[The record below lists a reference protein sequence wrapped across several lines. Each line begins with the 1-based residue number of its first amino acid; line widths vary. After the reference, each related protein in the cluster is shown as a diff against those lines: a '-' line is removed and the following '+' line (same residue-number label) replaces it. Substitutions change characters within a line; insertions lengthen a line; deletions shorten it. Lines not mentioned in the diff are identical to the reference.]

1 MLSNDKTKRAK
12 IFVCIAIVLMLISMI
27 GASLIQTSGGRVKV
41 DEVNWVDTDDQIVG
55 QYGAIN
61 DIFAR
66 LGEEGFRD
74 IESAVTKRVA
84 QSCANSVISLGGG
97 CVLRKINVEELKKT
111 GVIFY
116 LRTSPETVIK
126 RVKGDTTRPL
136 LHGDL
141 EERVRT
147 ISANRASVYEGAA
160 DYIIDTDDKSPE
172 CIAELIM
179 ERMQK

>member
-1 MLSNDKTKRAK
+1 MMGSGKTTVARALN
-12 IFVCIAIVLMLISMI
+12 AIYNL
-27 GASLIQTSGGRVKV
+27 
-41 DEVNWVDTDDQIVG
+41 NWVDTDDQIVG

-97 CVLRKINVEELKKT
+97 CVLRKTNVEELKKT

-147 ISANRASVYEGAA
+147 ISANRAAVYEGAA

-172 CIAELIM
+172 RIAELIM

>member
-1 MLSNDKTKRAK
+1 MKN
-12 IFVCIAIVLMLISMI
+12 IVLCGMM
-27 GASLIQTSGGRVKV
+27 GSGKTTVARALNAIYNL
-41 DEVNWVDTDDQIVG
+41 NWLDTDDQIVG

-111 GVIFY
+111 GIIFY

-147 ISANRASVYEGAA
+147 ISANRAAVYEGAA

-172 CIAELIM
+172 RIAELIM

>member
-1 MLSNDKTKRAK
+1 MMGSGKTTVARALN
-12 IFVCIAIVLMLISMI
+12 AIYNL
-27 GASLIQTSGGRVKV
+27 
-41 DEVNWVDTDDQIVG
+41 NWVDTDDQIVG

>member
-1 MLSNDKTKRAK
+1 MKN
-12 IFVCIAIVLMLISMI
+12 IVLCGMM
-27 GASLIQTSGGRVKV
+27 GSGKTTVARALNAIYNL
-41 DEVNWVDTDDQIVG
+41 NWVDTDDQIVG

-147 ISANRASVYEGAA
+147 ISANRAAVYEGAA

-172 CIAELIM
+172 RIAELIM

>member
-1 MLSNDKTKRAK
+1 MKN
-12 IFVCIAIVLMLISMI
+12 IVLCGMM
-27 GASLIQTSGGRVKV
+27 GSGKTTVARALNAIYNL
-41 DEVNWVDTDDQIVG
+41 NWVDTDDQIVG

-61 DIFAR
+61 GIFAR

-97 CVLRKINVEELKKT
+97 CVLRKTNVEELKKT

-147 ISANRASVYEGAA
+147 ISANRAAVYEGAA

-172 CIAELIM
+172 RIAELIM
-179 ERMQK
+179 EKMQK

>member
-1 MLSNDKTKRAK
+1 MMGSGKTTVARALN
-12 IFVCIAIVLMLISMI
+12 AIYNL
-27 GASLIQTSGGRVKV
+27 
-41 DEVNWVDTDDQIVG
+41 NWLDTDDQIVG

-111 GVIFY
+111 GIIFY

-147 ISANRASVYEGAA
+147 ISANRAAVYEGAA

-172 CIAELIM
+172 RIAELIM

>member
-1 MLSNDKTKRAK
+1 MMGSGKTTVARALN
-12 IFVCIAIVLMLISMI
+12 AIYNL
-27 GASLIQTSGGRVKV
+27 
-41 DEVNWVDTDDQIVG
+41 NWVDTDDQIVG

-61 DIFAR
+61 GIFAR

-84 QSCANSVISLGGG
+84 QSCQNIVISLGGG
-97 CVLRKINVEELKKT
+97 CVLRKTNVEELKKT

-147 ISANRASVYEGAA
+147 ISANRAAVYEGAA

-172 CIAELIM
+172 RIAELIM

>member
-1 MLSNDKTKRAK
+1 MKN
-12 IFVCIAIVLMLISMI
+12 IVLCGMM
-27 GASLIQTSGGRVKV
+27 GSGKTTVARALNAIYNL
-41 DEVNWVDTDDQIVG
+41 NWVDTDDQIVG

>member
-1 MLSNDKTKRAK
+1 MKN
-12 IFVCIAIVLMLISMI
+12 IVLCGMM
-27 GASLIQTSGGRVKV
+27 GSGKTTVARALNVIYNL
-41 DEVNWVDTDDQIVG
+41 NWVDTDDQIVG

-61 DIFAR
+61 GIFAR

-147 ISANRASVYEGAA
+147 ISANRAAVYEGAA

-172 CIAELIM
+172 RIAELIM

>member
-1 MLSNDKTKRAK
+1 MKN
-12 IFVCIAIVLMLISMI
+12 IVLCGMM
-27 GASLIQTSGGRVKV
+27 GSGKTTVARALNAIYNL
-41 DEVNWVDTDDQIVG
+41 NWVDTDDQIVG

-61 DIFAR
+61 GIFAR

-84 QSCANSVISLGGG
+84 QSCQNSVISLGGG

-116 LRTSPETVIK
+116 LRTSPEAVIK

-147 ISANRASVYEGAA
+147 ISANRAAVYEGAA

-172 CIAELIM
+172 RIAELIM

>member
-1 MLSNDKTKRAK
+1 MMGSGKTTVARALN
-12 IFVCIAIVLMLISMI
+12 AIYNL
-27 GASLIQTSGGRVKV
+27 
-41 DEVNWVDTDDQIVG
+41 NWVDTDDQIVG

-61 DIFAR
+61 GIFAR

-97 CVLRKINVEELKKT
+97 CVLRKTNVEELKKT
-111 GVIFY
+111 GIIFY

-147 ISANRASVYEGAA
+147 ISANRAAVYEGAA

-172 CIAELIM
+172 RIAELIM

>member
-1 MLSNDKTKRAK
+1 MKN
-12 IFVCIAIVLMLISMI
+12 IVLCGMM
-27 GASLIQTSGGRVKV
+27 GSGKTTVARALNAIYNL
-41 DEVNWVDTDDQIVG
+41 NWVDTDDQIVG

-61 DIFAR
+61 GIFAR

-97 CVLRKINVEELKKT
+97 CVLRKTNVEELKKT
-111 GVIFY
+111 GIIFY

-147 ISANRASVYEGAA
+147 ISANRAAVYEGAA

-172 CIAELIM
+172 RIAELIM

>member
-1 MLSNDKTKRAK
+1 MMGSGKTTVARALN
-12 IFVCIAIVLMLISMI
+12 AIYNL
-27 GASLIQTSGGRVKV
+27 
-41 DEVNWVDTDDQIVG
+41 NWVDTDDQIVG

-61 DIFAR
+61 GIFAR

-97 CVLRKINVEELKKT
+97 CVLRKTNVEELKKT

-147 ISANRASVYEGAA
+147 ISANRAAVYEGAA

-172 CIAELIM
+172 RIAELIM

>member
-1 MLSNDKTKRAK
+1 MKN
-12 IFVCIAIVLMLISMI
+12 IVLCGMM
-27 GASLIQTSGGRVKV
+27 GSGKTTVARALNAIYNL
-41 DEVNWVDTDDQIVG
+41 NWVDTDDQIVG

-61 DIFAR
+61 GIFAR

-97 CVLRKINVEELKKT
+97 CVLRKTNVEELKKT

-147 ISANRASVYEGAA
+147 ISANRAAVYEGAA

-172 CIAELIM
+172 RIAELIM

>member
-1 MLSNDKTKRAK
+1 MKN
-12 IFVCIAIVLMLISMI
+12 IVLCGMM
-27 GASLIQTSGGRVKV
+27 GSGKTTVARALNAIYNL
-41 DEVNWVDTDDQIVG
+41 NWVDTDDQIVG

-61 DIFAR
+61 GIFAR

-97 CVLRKINVEELKKT
+97 CVLRKTNVEELKKT

-147 ISANRASVYEGAA
+147 ISANRAAGYEGAA

-172 CIAELIM
+172 RIAELIM

>member
-1 MLSNDKTKRAK
+1 MKN
-12 IFVCIAIVLMLISMI
+12 IVLCGMM
-27 GASLIQTSGGRVKV
+27 GSGKTTVARALNAIYNL
-41 DEVNWVDTDDQIVG
+41 NWVDTDDQIVG

-97 CVLRKINVEELKKT
+97 CVLRKTNVEELKKT

-147 ISANRASVYEGAA
+147 ISANRAAVYEGAA

-172 CIAELIM
+172 RIAELIM

>member
-1 MLSNDKTKRAK
+1 MKN
-12 IFVCIAIVLMLISMI
+12 IVLCGMM
-27 GASLIQTSGGRVKV
+27 GSGKTTVARALNTIYNL
-41 DEVNWVDTDDQIVG
+41 NWVDTDDQIVG

-61 DIFAR
+61 GIFAR

-97 CVLRKINVEELKKT
+97 CVLRKTNVEELKKT
-111 GVIFY
+111 GIIFY

-147 ISANRASVYEGAA
+147 ISANRAAVYEGAA

-172 CIAELIM
+172 RIAELIM

>member
-1 MLSNDKTKRAK
+1 MMGSGKTTVARALN
-12 IFVCIAIVLMLISMI
+12 AIYNL
-27 GASLIQTSGGRVKV
+27 
-41 DEVNWVDTDDQIVG
+41 NWVDTDDQIVG

-61 DIFAR
+61 GIFAR

-97 CVLRKINVEELKKT
+97 CVLRKTNVEELKKT